1 MMRKLIK
8 ILFSLILSIILSI
21 IVFYGITHDTRLIK
35 FGGIS
40 SLIVSSGSMEP
51 ELSVG
56 DVIIIK
62 SCANYEVGDIIT
74 YNVNDEYFVTHR
86 IIEIEGNN
94 FVTKGDNN
102 NVEDSQVVL
111 KENVEGK
118 VILNA
123 KILRVMYEHYW
134 VIILAVILLLII
146 L

>member
-1 MMRKLIK
+1 MRKLIK
-8 ILFSLILSIILSI
+8 LAISLILSIVLSV
-21 IVFYGITHDTRLIK
+21 IVFYGITHDTQLIK
-35 FGGIS
+35 FCGIG

-74 YNVNDEYFVTHR
+74 YSVDDKYFVTHR
-86 IIEIEGNN
+86 IIEREGNN

-102 NVEDSQVVL
+102 NVEDNQAVF
-111 KENVEGK
+111 KENIEGK
-118 VILNA
+118 VILNS
-123 KILRVMYEHYW
+123 KVLRIMYEHYW
-134 VIILAVILLLII
+134 LIILAIILLLII

>member
-1 MMRKLIK
+1 MRKLIK

-21 IVFYGITHDTRLIK
+21 IVFYSITHDTRLIK
-35 FGGIS
+35 LGGIS

-118 VILNA
+118 LILNA

-134 VIILAVILLLII
+134 IIILAVILLLII